1 MELVTENLAQALL
14 ILGLGILVVEV
25 LVLGFSTFFL
35 FFLGL
40 GLIATS
46 LLFFAGLLPETV
58 ISALISISVISGLSA
73 VLLWKPLKGMQNNVD
88 KAPVENDFIGHTF
101 QLEEALT
108 LKGSVKHQYSG
119 ISWNVSS
126 EQEIAAGEEV
136 EVIWAGVGKI
146 KVQKVIK

>member
-1 MELVTENLAQALL
+1 MDFITENLPQSLL
-14 ILGLGILVVEV
+14 ILGLIILVIEV

-58 ISALISISVISGLSA
+58 IAALVSISLISGLSA
-73 VLLWKPLKGMQNNVD
+73 LLLWKPLKKMQNNVD
-88 KAPVENDFIGHTF
+88 TAPVENDFIGHKF
-101 QLEEALT
+101 QLQEALMH
-108 LKGSVKHQYSG
+108 KESIKHQYSG
-119 ISWNVSS
+119 ITWAVSS

-136 EVIWAGVGKI
+136 EVIWVGVGKI
-146 KVQKVIK
+146 KVQKVG